1 MSNTYPVPDSF
12 KGNAHLDKAEYE
24 RIYQE
29 SVENNE
35 AFWTETARRLDCI
48 EFPTTT
54 KDVSFDKADL
64 HIRWFED
71 GVLNACY
78 NCVDRH
84 LDTRGDQTAII
95 WEGDD
100 PARDEHISYRDLQQR
115 VCRMANI

>member
-1 MSNTYPVPDSF
+1 MKTTRHSGQKPP
-12 KGNAHLDKAEYE
+12 E
-24 RIYQE
+24 
-29 SVENNE
+29 
-35 AFWTETARRLDCI
+35 RLDWI

-64 HIRWFED
+64 HIRWYED

-100 PARDEHISYRDLQQR
+100 PARDEHISYRELHATRLPDGQR
-115 VCRMANI
+115 AEKAGR